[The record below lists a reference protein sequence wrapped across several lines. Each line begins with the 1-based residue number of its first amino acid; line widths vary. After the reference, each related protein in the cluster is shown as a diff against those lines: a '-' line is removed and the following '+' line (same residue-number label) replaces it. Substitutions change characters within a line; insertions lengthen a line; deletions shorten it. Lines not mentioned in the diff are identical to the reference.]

1 MDSVTVKAS
10 ATSANL
16 GAGFDVLGLS
26 LEGPSDIIT
35 VEKADRLSIS
45 IEGRGSGDIPVE
57 PARNT
62 AGLVALA
69 MDKKV
74 RIIIRSGIRPGS
86 GLGSSAAPA
95 AGTAVAIN
103 ELFSL
108 GYSKEELVW
117 IAARGEVAAAGIMH
131 ADNVAPCITGD
142 LAIVCER
149 RVEHLPMPSMGV
161 VAILPEIVVNTR
173 EARSIL
179 PEQVAVR
186 EMVQNVGKA
195 SMLMAGVMKKDPRI
209 IGRSLSD
216 TFNERYRSPL
226 IKGYAAVRKSALDAG
241 AYGVAISGSGPT
253 MIALCP
259 EEKAHDI
266 ATAMRGSFGEAG
278 VKSEEFITRIGKG
291 VTVMKDGDA
300 RR

>member
-1 MDSVTVKAS
+1 MDSITVKAP

-16 GAGFDVLGLS
+16 GAGFDVMGLA
-26 LEGPSDIIT
+26 LESPSDIVE
-35 VEKADRLSIS
+35 VEKADRISIS
-45 IEGRGSGDIPVE
+45 VSGPGSDGIPVD

-69 MDKKV
+69 MEKNVK
-74 RIIIRSGIRPGS
+74 ISIRSGIRPGS

-117 IAARGEVAAAGIMH
+117 IAARGEVAAAGFMH
-131 ADNVAPCITGD
+131 ADNVAPCIMGD
-142 LAIVCER
+142 LAIVCDR
-149 RVEHLPMPSMGV
+149 RVERLELPPMGV
-161 VAILPEIVVNTR
+161 VAVLPGIVVNTR
-173 EARSIL
+173 AARSLL
-179 PEQVAVR
+179 PQQVPLR
-186 EMVQNVGKA
+186 EMVRNVGKA
-195 SMLMAGVMKKDPRI
+195 SILMAGIVKKDPWL
-209 IGRSLSD
+209 IGEALAD

-226 IKGYAAVRKSALDAG
+226 ITGYGSVRKAAMEGG

-259 EEKAHDI
+259 EQKASDI
-266 ATAMRGSFGEAG
+266 AAAMRRSFNDAG
-278 VKSEEFITRIGKG
+278 VSAEAFVTRIGKG
-291 VTVMKDGDA
+291 VTVTGRGGA
-300 RR
+300 RQ